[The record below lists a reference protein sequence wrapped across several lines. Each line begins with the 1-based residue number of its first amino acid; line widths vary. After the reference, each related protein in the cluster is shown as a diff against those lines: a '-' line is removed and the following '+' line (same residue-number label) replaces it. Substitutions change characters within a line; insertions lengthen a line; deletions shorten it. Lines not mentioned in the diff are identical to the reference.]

1 MYTSSCIYQLR
12 VLLLHVDVPH
22 IYQSHSFHPAPLKPS
37 YTYMTYRLAEQVAG
51 AISCIPETDLLK
63 VPTLL
68 IDMDSLIQSPTCYM

>member
-1 MYTSSCIYQLR
+1 MYTSSCIKQLR
-12 VLLLHVDVPH
+12 VLLLHVDGPH
-22 IYQSHSFHPAPLKPS
+22 IYQPHSPHPDPLKPS